1 MKTLNDLLPYE
12 PYLIETRRAIHKNP
26 EVGFDV
32 FETAS
37 FVASELRRFGF
48 TVYEGVGISSV
59 IGVLKKTGSTKVI
72 GLRADMDALSM
83 TEENKDIPYCS
94 TKPGMMHACGHD
106 CHTAMLLSACLF
118 FSEHKHLLNGTL
130 KVVFQAAE
138 EGPLP
143 GGGRLVVESG
153 LVDDVE
159 AFFALHVT
167 NTLPEG
173 HVSIKTGEAMA
184 ASDKFTL
191 RVIGKGGH
199 AAYPHLAIDPI
210 VMSSQIVIAMQTLV
224 SRVLDPTHSG
234 VITIGQIESGT
245 AFNIIPETTLM
256 KGTVRTLNENDRKL
270 LFDKIKDV
278 CEHVTSIYGGDFNL
292 DVHYGY
298 PVLVND
304 ENSAVFYRHV
314 IENSLGKDKF
324 IPENKP
330 SMGGEDFAYYL
341 RKTRGTLA
349 WLGGR
354 NESAGLVFDN
364 HHPKF
369 NIDEK
374 ALLKGM
380 LIHVNTVLEFLKT
393 VE

>member
-1 MKTLNDLLPYE
+1 MKRLNDIASYE
-12 PYLIETRRAIHKNP
+12 SYLIETRRKIHMNP

-32 FETAS
+32 FETAQ

-59 IGVLKKTGSTKVI
+59 VGVLRGIEKKKVI

-94 TKPGMMHACGHD
+94 RKPGLMHACGHD
-106 CHTAMLLSACLF
+106 CHTAMLLAACKF
-118 FSEHKHLLNGTL
+118 FCDNKHLLEGTV

-143 GGGRLVVESG
+143 GGGTLVVESG
-153 LVDDVE
+153 LLDDVE

-167 NTLPEG
+167 NILPEG
-173 HVSIKTGEAMA
+173 HVSIKVGQAMA

-199 AAYPHLAIDPI
+199 AAYPHLAVDPI
-210 VMSSQIVIAMQTLV
+210 VMSAQIVLALQTLV
-224 SRVLDPTHSG
+224 SRVLDPTHAA

-245 AFNIIPETTLM
+245 AFNIIPETVLM
-256 KGTVRTLNENDRKL
+256 KGTVRTLDENDRTVV
-270 LFDKIKDV
+270 FEKIKDV
-278 CEHVTSIYGGDFNL
+278 CEHVTAIYGGDFKL

-298 PVLVND
+298 PVLMND
-304 ENSAVFYRHV
+304 AKSAAFYRSV
-314 IENSLGKDKF
+314 IEKSLGKDKF
-324 IPENKP
+324 VQEEKP

-341 RKTRGTLA
+341 RKARGTLA

-354 NESAGLVFDN
+354 NKEAGLVFDN

-380 LIHVNTVLEFLKT
+380 LIHVNTVFEFLKT